1 MSKGSIRRPQASVA
15 LERRLGAIVA
25 AYDAQ
30 GNHRTGTAVDAASA
44 RWLAAEMRK
53 SGVRPRLEPYD
64 LKRLDTEECYLLV
77 DGRRIEGVPLF
88 DGGLTSRSGISGV
101 LGEAGSRA
109 EIVLASAGTTLAA
122 TASAGDKMASLNG
135 LRTGS
140 IKGIVLLTEGRRPG
154 LSLLNATRFSD
165 PFGPPVLQVSSS
177 EREWLSDRA
186 RANVP
191 VTLVVHATRTAAQ
204 SCNIIGKI
212 PGRDRNLPP
221 LVISTPRTGWW
232 QSTGERGGGLACWLE
247 TLRMLAAKK
256 PKRGCLF
263 VSFSGHELG
272 FLGIREF
279 IRRHP
284 GMLGKVHAWIHFG
297 ANLGAPRE
305 KFRIQCLDP
314 QLEAEVLASLEGEGA
329 PVDALTGNN
338 GTPRGEVATLKNQGV
353 RYVAPICSSEA
364 FHHSSDRWPEAVDLC
379 SLSKCASAFSRI
391 ALKIANQGD

>member
-1 MSKGSIRRPQASVA
+1 MSEGQIRRPQASAA

-30 GNHRTGTAVDAASA
+30 GNHRTGTAVDKASA
-44 RWLAAEMRK
+44 RWLTAEMRK

-64 LKRLDTEECYLLV
+64 LKRLDPEECYLLV

-88 DGGLTSRSGISGV
+88 DGGLTSSSGV
-101 LGEAGSRA
+101 SGLLGDVGGRA

-122 TASAGDKMASLNG
+122 TSSAGSKMASLTE
-135 LRTGS
+135 LRTGGV
-140 IKGIVLLTEGRRPG
+140 KGIVLLTEGRRPG

-165 PFGPPVLQVSSS
+165 PSGPPVLQVSSS
-177 EREWLSDRA
+177 EREWLSGRA
-186 RANVP
+186 RAKVP
-191 VTLVVHATRTAAQ
+191 VTLVVNARRTAAQ
-204 SCNIIGKI
+204 SSNIIGKI
-212 PGRDRNLPP
+212 PGRDRRLLP

-232 QSTGERGGGLACWLE
+232 QCTGERGGGLACWFE
-247 TLRMLAAKK
+247 TLRILAGKK
-256 PKRGCLF
+256 PRRDCLF

-279 IRRHP
+279 TKRHP
-284 GMLGKVHAWIHFG
+284 GALGRVHTWIHFG

-305 KFRIQCLDP
+305 TFRIQCLDP
-314 QLEAEVLASLEGEGA
+314 QLEAEVFSALEDEGA
-329 PVDALTGNN
+329 LVDPLTGNN
-338 GTPRGEVATLKNQGV
+338 GPPRGEVATLKNHGV
-353 RYVAPICSSEA
+353 RYLAPICSSEA

-379 SLSKCASAFSRI
+379 ALSKCASAFSRV

>member
-1 MSKGSIRRPQASVA
+1 MSKGLIRQSQTSAA
-15 LERRLGAIVA
+15 LERRLGAIIA

-30 GNHRTGTAVDAASA
+30 GNHRTGTEVDKASA

-53 SGVRPRLEPYD
+53 SGVRPQLESYE
-64 LKRLDTEECYLLV
+64 LKRLDPGECYLLV

-88 DGGLTSRSGISGV
+88 DGGLTPRSGVSGV

-109 EIVLASAGTTLAA
+109 EVVLASAGTTLAA
-122 TASAGDKMASLNG
+122 TSSAGSKMASLG
-135 LRTGS
+135 ELRASGV
-140 IKGIVLLTEGRRPG
+140 KGIVLLTEGRRPG

-165 PFGPPVLQVSSS
+165 PSGPPVLQVSSS
-177 EREWLSDRA
+177 EREWLSERA
-186 RANVP
+186 RAKLP
-191 VTLVVHATRTAAQ
+191 VTLVVRATRTAAQ

-212 PGRDRNLPP
+212 PGRDRSLRP

-256 PKRGCLF
+256 PKRDCLF

-272 FLGIREF
+272 FLGIRAF
-279 IRRHP
+279 IKRHP
-284 GMLGKVHAWIHFG
+284 GALGKVHAWIHFG

-305 KFRIQCLDP
+305 TFRIQCLDP
-314 QLEAEVLASLEGEGA
+314 QLEAEVLAALEDEGA
-329 PVDALTGNN
+329 LVDPLSGNN
-338 GTPRGEVATLKNQGV
+338 GPPRGEVSMLRNHGV
-353 RYVAPICSSEA
+353 RYLAPICSSEA

-379 SLSKCASAFSRI
+379 ALSKCASAFSRV
-391 ALKIANQGD
+391 AFKIANRGG